1 MYAALDVCRLVSRKY
16 TVSRVLVLVVGG
28 ILVVHGHRERPSQT
42 DVRREPNGGRGMNSL
57 EERGCCTGG
66 TDLRAC
72 ASALREYY

>member
-1 MYAALDVCRLVSRKY
+1 M
-16 TVSRVLVLVVGG
+16 SRVLVLVAGG
-28 ILVVHGHRERPSQT
+28 ILVVHGGREATESQT
-42 DVRREPNGGRGMNSL
+42 DVRREPNEGRGINSV